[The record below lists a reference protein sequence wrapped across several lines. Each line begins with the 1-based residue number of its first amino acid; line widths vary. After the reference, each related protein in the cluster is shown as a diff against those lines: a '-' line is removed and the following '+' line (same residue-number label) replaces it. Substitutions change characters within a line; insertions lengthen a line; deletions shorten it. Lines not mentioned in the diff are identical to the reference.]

1 MDACENIHQPGPGL
15 TGQITSTILYTAIA
29 KHMPAESRL
38 NVQRYDLRI
47 QCLQPADVI
56 EFLRHSDC
64 VSSCQEGVNYNNGT
78 RVHGTYST

>member
-1 MDACENIHQPGPGL
+1 MREHLL
-15 TGQITSTILYTAIA
+15 TWSWPDRSNHLEILYTAIA

-38 NVQRYDLRI
+38 NDQRHEVHMQSCNIRNL
-47 QCLQPADVI
+47 PVVI
-56 EFLRHSDC
+56 ECLHHFDC